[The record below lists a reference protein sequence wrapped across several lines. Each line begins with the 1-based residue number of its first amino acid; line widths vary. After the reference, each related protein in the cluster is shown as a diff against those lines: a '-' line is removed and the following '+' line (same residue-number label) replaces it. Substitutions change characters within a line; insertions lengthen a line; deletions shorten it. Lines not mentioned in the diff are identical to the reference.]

1 MSEEWKNF
9 PQISFL
15 FPTFQTS
22 FLFHLWHWVWY
33 GSLVLH
39 ARRSGTGVKLFLVGG
54 GGFGEKKRKRIAGE
68 YTGRVRRNSGDTVHS
83 MEAYITK
90 LRNDIVHNR
99 IGRCEIQTSI
109 FTWAYRK
116 YSDFQA
122 GSRFRGERAWLEA
135 LVLQDGVGVL
145 MQTSGPAEVETD
157 QM

>member
-54 GGFGEKKRKRIAGE
+54 GGFGEKKERGLPGSIQGGLGE
-68 YTGRVRRNSGDTVHS
+68 ILE
-83 MEAYITK
+83 MW
-90 LRNDIVHNR
+90 
-99 IGRCEIQTSI
+99 
-109 FTWAYRK
+109 FTQWRHI
-116 YSDFQA
+116 
-122 GSRFRGERAWLEA
+122 
-135 LVLQDGVGVL
+135 
-145 MQTSGPAEVETD
+145 
-157 QM
+157 